1 MQILEKNTSDDEIWK
16 QHQPSM
22 HFFAVLYISN
32 GQKYIITL
40 RGGVIFFCIP
50 ILLSGDFRYIYSIF
64 VHGGLGGW
72 TLNCIC
78 CSLNSRKIQKYTFWP
93 CDVNIW
99 V

>member
-1 MQILEKNTSDDEIWK
+1 
-16 QHQPSM
+16 M

-40 RGGVIFFCIP
+40 HGGVIFFAFQ
-50 ILLSGDFRYIYSIF
+50 LYRLVIF
-64 VHGGLGGW
+64 DIFIAFLFMVGSGGW